1 VADRATTARAEAAEG
16 FAAVL
21 SELRESV
28 GSPSF
33 RVMAG
38 RSRVISHTTLHEA
51 VKGNRL
57 PSWGTTAEFI
67 KACGADPMAYRERW
81 EAANRAWSSAPV
93 VSPEPYPSSRAASST
108 DRPQHRLR
116 VDVPIDRSSE
126 TSDGTL
132 GPAPPAPGTPGRRRR
147 YVVLGGAAVGVLA
160 VGGVVWSLAGRDEPA
175 PVQPPGFVASDCPV
189 RQPNPPA
196 AGPAHEGDSAQF
208 IADVTI
214 PDCDHAHRGQTVTK
228 IWRFRNAGTR
238 PWVGYTLHRLDLP
251 QGRDQCQTISDVR
264 IPDTRPGEI
273 VDVKT
278 EVSVPNRPGFC
289 FVRFKMMDGNGQVA
303 FPGGRPVNF
312 QLIVD

>member
-1 VADRATTARAEAAEG
+1 MADRATTARAEAAEG

-21 SELRESV
+21 CELRDSV
-28 GSPSF
+28 GTPSF

-57 PSWGTTAEFI
+57 PSWGTTAEFV

-81 EAANRAWSSAPV
+81 EAANRAWNSARPPDVGAPASEDARPLEGAGRSAGVPV
-93 VSPEPYPSSRAASST
+93 PP
-108 DRPQHRLR
+108 
-116 VDVPIDRSSE
+116 VP
-126 TSDGTL
+126 G
-132 GPAPPAPGTPGRRRR
+132 APGRRRR
-147 YVVLGGAAVGVLA
+147 YVIVGGAAVGVLA
-160 VGGVVWSLAGRDEPA
+160 AVGVVWSLAARDEPP
-175 PVQPPGFVASDCPV
+175 PVRPPELVASDCPV

-196 AGPAHEGDSAQF
+196 APPAHQGDRAQF
-208 IADVTI
+208 IADITI
-214 PDCDHAHRGQTVTK
+214 PDCDHAHRGETVTK
-228 IWRFRNAGTR
+228 IWRFKNAGTR

-251 QGRDQCQTISDVR
+251 QGRDQCQTISDLT
-264 IPDTRPGEI
+264 IPDTRPGGL

-278 EVSVPNRPGFC
+278 EVSVPNRSGFC
-289 FVRFKMMDGNGQVA
+289 FVRFKMMDEDGKVA